1 MLDRENSAIL
11 RTDGTKYPFSPPHY
25 VSRQGFSEV
34 PITEVTM
41 VRICGKCRMV
51 VETFTVKKDNLRLF
65 SDQSV
70 WCPNCNEDQPE
81 VLDVAGRGEAI
92 EREQASYPENRPA
105 R

>member
-1 MLDRENSAIL
+1 MATERIQRRIDLLLDEADQAVANSPL
-11 RTDGTKYPFSPPHY
+11 LYR
-25 VSRQGFSEV
+25 VL
-34 PITEVTM
+34 
-41 VRICGKCRMV
+41 VRICGKCHLE

-70 WCPNCNEDQPE
+70 WCPNCQADQPE

-92 EREQASYPENRPA
+92 KKEQASYPENRPA